1 MASREGEIDDGAG
14 IGGALQGEHRLDQ
27 PLARCRCQYLRGI
40 LLEFG
45 DDFGRGHRIGGGA
58 AVVLLHRLE
67 AAAVAKRDLD
77 RPLEALRA
85 RKIRIDAVFDPV
97 GDTQDL
103 GIAQEFRL
111 IGILAEPAA
120 DQRFGEA
127 VLQADPAMG
136 VRAGAALLRD
146 GLADDAD
153 DIGGHGT
160 GDSLDLARIDPMRGA
175 QAQDGVEIGM
185 DDMGRGEGLEGG
197 PLAFPM
203 LAQTVGDAAIVA
215 RHRGILEMGGE
226 ESEAALQDR
235 RRAGGARAR

>member
-1 MASREGEIDDGAG
+1 MASREREIDDGAG

-27 PLARCRCQYLRGI
+27 PLPRCRCQYLRGI

-45 DDFGRGHRIGGGA
+45 DDLRRGHRIGGGA

-77 RPLEALRA
+77 RALEALGA

-97 GDTQDL
+97 GDAQDL
-103 GIAQEFRL
+103 GIAQEFGL

-136 VRAGAALLRD
+136 VVRGRRFSE
-146 GLADDAD
+146 
-153 DIGGHGT
+153 T
-160 GDSLDLARIDPMRGA
+160 GS
-175 QAQDGVEIGM
+175 
-185 DDMGRGEGLEGG
+185 
-197 PLAFPM
+197 
-203 LAQTVGDAAIVA
+203 QTMPTI
-215 RHRGILEMGGE
+215 
-226 ESEAALQDR
+226 
-235 RRAGGARAR
+235 